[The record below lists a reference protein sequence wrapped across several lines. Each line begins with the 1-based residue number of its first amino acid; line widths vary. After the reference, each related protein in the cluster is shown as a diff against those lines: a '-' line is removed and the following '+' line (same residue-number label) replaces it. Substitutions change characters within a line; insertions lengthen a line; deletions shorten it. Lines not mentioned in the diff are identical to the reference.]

1 MILLLTFIS
10 GSGFSKDDAIRKFKA
25 WFKKYKKGEILLY
38 QPSSVPLHHQDKSK
52 LRYYKKENLQEMDSL
67 LEGLAKTNNLKAT
80 QLLVEAASY
89 TCHRNPDVEIEKHFE
104 KQPWLLRSHAKE
116 SLKQIDDPESIKW
129 LRDRC
134 LNKRSGSDAS
144 VRKVIALSVF
154 GRDSALKDP
163 TLLVNLLQDRDAE
176 VRIEALEGLAR
187 VGASDELVLAL
198 DMVNDKI
205 PLVRVAAIEAAG
217 EILTRERKDSS
228 EQAAYF
234 VPVLSRHLEDP
245 EWPVQETILSM
256 MERFRAR
263 ESIPILIEF
272 LTKVDSNPDHFRERI
287 IQRVT
292 EVLRSLTGAYIQ
304 STNPAEWNQ
313 WWIENKESFRLSE
326 VPSPTLRG
334 FQLDGPAF
342 FNIPVNSDCV
352 YFILDISGS
361 MRAPLP
367 SQRDTNP
374 DAPKPKLDRARME
387 LSRTMS
393 ALDQD
398 VYFNVILFNE
408 TIRVFKDKPIKASE
422 KAKEEA
428 SLFFQEAHADEG
440 TNIVDSLNMALEIKS
455 MGLVNRIGDD
465 VILDTI
471 FLLSDGVPT
480 TGIVIDPVEILHI
493 VTRANRLTKIKINAI
508 YLGAEP
514 NQFMRLLAEN
524 NYGNY
529 VQIR

>member
-1 MILLLTFIS
+1 
-10 GSGFSKDDAIRKFKA
+10 
-25 WFKKYKKGEILLY
+25 
-38 QPSSVPLHHQDKSK
+38 
-52 LRYYKKENLQEMDSL
+52 
-67 LEGLAKTNNLKAT
+67 
-80 QLLVEAASY
+80 VETASY
-89 TCHRNPDVEIEKHFE
+89 RFHRNPDVEIEKHFE
-104 KQPWLLRSHAKE
+104 KQPWLLRSHARE
-116 SLKQIDDPESIKW
+116 RLKKIDDPESIKW
-129 LRDRC
+129 LIDRC
-134 LNKRSGSDAS
+134 LNNRSGADAS
-144 VRKVIALSVF
+144 VRKVIALSIF
-154 GRDSALKDP
+154 DRDSALKDP
-163 TLLVNLLQDRDAE
+163 GLLVNLLQDRDAE
-176 VRIEALEGLAR
+176 VRIKALEGLAR
-187 VGASDELVLAL
+187 VGGSDELVLAL
-198 DMVNDKI
+198 DKINDDI

-217 EILTRERKDSS
+217 QILTRERIDAN
-228 EQAAYF
+228 EQASYL

-272 LTKVDSNPDHFRERI
+272 LAKVDSNPDQFRERI

-304 STNPAEWNQ
+304 STSPEEWSR
-313 WWIENKESFRLSE
+313 WWIENKESFRLSLA
-326 VPSPTLRG
+326 PSPKLRN

-367 SQRDTNP
+367 SQRAA
-374 DAPKPKLDRARME
+374 DADSPKTKLDRARKE
-387 LSRTMS
+387 LSRTLS
-393 ALDQD
+393 RLDRD

-408 TIRVFKDKPIKASE
+408 TIRVFKDKPVKATE
-422 KAKEEA
+422 KAKQEA
-428 SLFFQEAHADEG
+428 ALFFQEAHADEG
-440 TNIVDSLNMALEIKS
+440 TNIFDSLNMALEIKS

-493 VTRANRLTKIKINAI
+493 VTRANRLTKIKINTI

-524 NYGNY
+524 NFGKYA
-529 VQIR
+529 QIR